1 MRQYELDSIA
11 LYKQQRLD
19 NLFNV
24 DSVKSFVN
32 GYISSLKAF
41 LSNEEARGILDESQ
55 KARDEFKIKMLE
67 NGWPVEDMPLIEK
80 LWDTVKDQS
89 AEPFKSE
96 GEALIESMMDYNL
109 DTFEKHQRQL
119 AMIENYTK
127 TLDPDLADSF
137 TGLIGEAYIR
147 KPAIG
152 EYAGDQYLVQELGKE
167 NFDPYYVQ
175 KVSSATEAEKT
186 NKKKLRF
193 LGSEHNRIRS
203 ERQKNILRR
212 KGTYVLPKLEDNE
225 LQSHKLNDSQK
236 KFKTAMSQ
244 RDAMK
249 KIFGNDKYDEIDAMY
264 KGSEENRRI
273 PLHNARGNAQLDAG
287 ERVIEFDFAGSGFA
301 QPRKEHHGLSGKE
314 VANGSDSIESSLD
327 LTGQYGAI
335 VRKIGDMKIDED
347 SFIRRKETSR
357 DGKTKI
363 RYHLPGPSCTYKG
376 MTDTGKTRISNNV
389 AIALKGAQEFLKP
402 LMEEYKKNKDNPGY
416 KMKPVHLNF
425 YGHSRGA
432 IAASESVFEVYE
444 WLKAQKGF
452 EGFLENVHFDLVQRD
467 PVPGPDVIASRR
479 RRPDLRKIPNLTSTT
494 IVTTLADLDVG
505 GWLFRPQRVRG
516 QERLIIGTTPHGVGL
531 EGVDKSQLNQ
541 KDDGMAHQ
549 HGYYDAETKEFYRG
563 SGVNDLPKGVY
574 LTDEKHN
581 LIRVTRYS
589 QVDQMINMVIP
600 EDTFLGGQ
608 EARQMS
614 IREEVKNW
622 FLDNGELLKYK
633 DEGERDKDRVEAQNN
648 MDYILKSKSS
658 EVKGIQ
664 EAIRRNM
671 AAEADENL
679 DMEGKMKARQDL
691 IQELRKLI
699 DVNRIEKVKKDKER
713 DPKKRTDNKRWNAL
727 CDLYILMKTED
738 NYQIEKYKSY
748 ADYKTATDEVSNIM
762 RFFGDVDTAGRQIE
776 TLIEGM
782 EANKCLDACDLVNLA
797 QSIGKVGL
805 NDTPETLDVMV
816 QNTISFIDQHRG
828 ENRQKWSNDP
838 DTDKKID
845 AIADRMYESLRLC
858 NLKRENILKDEN
870 LKDKSFGTI
879 LADSYKAMNTEIPV
893 DKRMSTKSAERD
905 KQDLKAVTDKAA
917 AFYNKLMT
925 FNVNAEKDSKQ
936 FTAMVEA
943 LKKVKDLN
951 GKSSPADIHRAF
963 IDLNT
968 ASKTYMHK
976 IEEKGG
982 GIVTFFGKKGAQRF
996 QMSADLARFS
1006 RDNLRKNMSTVLN
1019 VTKNLNYQVTN
1030 QKEPMGLEKLTEEE
1044 KPALHRSNTIKKVE
1058 KKKENTIKRTKSFSA
1073 EL

>member
-1 MRQYELDSIA
+1 MRQYELESIA
-11 LYKQQRLD
+11 LYKQQREQ
-19 NLFNV
+19 NIFNV
-24 DSVKSFVN
+24 DSVKSFVD
-32 GYISSLKAF
+32 GYISSLRAF
-41 LSNEEARGILDESQ
+41 LSNEEAQGILDPFE
-55 KARDEFKIKMLE
+55 KAKDEFKIKMLE

-80 LWDTVKDQS
+80 LWVTVQNQS

-109 DTFEKHQRQL
+109 DTFEKHQRKL

-127 TLDPDLADSF
+127 TLNPNLADSF
-137 TGLIGEAYIR
+137 SGPIGEAYMR

-152 EYAGDQYLVQELGKE
+152 EYAGDQYLIQELGKE

-186 NKKKLRF
+186 NKKNLRF
-193 LGSEHNRIRS
+193 LGSEHNRTRS

-212 KGTYVLPKLEDNE
+212 KGTYVLPKLDNRE
-225 LQSHKLNDSQK
+225 LESHKLNDSQK

-264 KGSEENRRI
+264 KGSEETRRI

-287 ERVIEFDFAGSGFA
+287 GRVIEFDFAGSGFA

-327 LTGQYGAI
+327 LTGQYGAK

-432 IAASESVFEVYE
+432 VAASESVFEVYE

-679 DMEGKMKARQDL
+679 DMEGKMKARQEL
-691 IQELRKLI
+691 IGELRKLI

-748 ADYKTATDEVSNIM
+748 ADYKTATEDVADTI
-762 RFFGDVDTAGRQIE
+762 RYFGDIKCAANQLAVV
-776 TLIEGM
+776 IEGLDPGKNRDAM
-782 EANKCLDACDLVNLA
+782 DLYYLANAVGSCGVNSTLA
-797 QSIGKVGL
+797 QVDVL
-805 NDTPETLDVMV
+805 NKNLLT
-816 QNTISFIDQHRG
+816 FIQKHRG
-828 ENRQKWSNDP
+828 EDRQKWS
-838 DTDKKID
+838 TDKKID
-845 AIADRMYESLRLC
+845 EKVQEFAERFMESLGDYDC
-858 NLKRENILKDEN
+858 REESILHDKT
-870 LKDKSFGTI
+870 LKDKTFGAI
-879 LADSYKAMNTEIPV
+879 LDSKYEKMNADISKE
-893 DKRMSTKSAERD
+893 KRMSAKSATRCVNVLAETTA
-905 KQDLKAVTDKAA
+905 KAQQL
-917 AFYNKLMT
+917 YNKLMRL
-925 FNVNAEKDSKQ
+925 NVNVEKDSAQ
-936 FTAMVEA
+936 FTAMREA
-943 LKKVKDLN
+943 LQKVTELN
-951 GKSSPADIHRAF
+951 EKSSPVEIHQA
-963 IDLNT
+963 IDNLCV
-968 ASKTYMHK
+968 ASKTYTYK
-976 IEEKGG
+976 IENRGG
-982 GIVTFFGKKGAQRF
+982 GKVYLFGKRGAERL
-996 QMSADLARFS
+996 DLAYDITAFARE
-1006 RDNLRKNMSTVLN
+1006 NVKKEMSTAIQATKAIDSQLGKQREPINLN
-1019 VTKNLNYQVTN
+1019 VLENEENHNEVHRANTVKKTEKTN
-1030 QKEPMGLEKLTEEE
+1030 QVK
-1044 KPALHRSNTIKKVE
+1044 RSNT
-1058 KKKENTIKRTKSFSA
+1058 FSL
-1073 EL
+1073 E